1 MGKESNIFV
10 ALLFPTLT
18 MLSACGNI
26 NKFTVKEEFKINE
39 DTYANDELFDNAKMI
54 NDYIPDNSEIPAI
67 GIQRSEPDAN
77 NKVSIRYIAAIKVV
91 DLNNDQLINE
101 ADVSLTTATWYRGF
115 YDNTNGESLLSDEA
129 KPSNKAYIAFNNGGT
144 RYSIDDYN
152 NDHNTSYNYFV
163 TYVLTGVSLTK
174 YATSYL
180 NAYVVVNNEIYSNSV
195 TTSVDANTQFSFD
208 ANKTG
213 YFVLKKTATGF
224 ETVDPIKYEN
234 FYEDNCLARV
244 EFNRKSTD
252 TFIGL
257 YRNGNDMKIFD
268 FPKMNNRTGNGYAL
282 KKDKNSQFATSN
294 NSSIKHI
301 VMFNGN
307 DITDAQMNF
316 YFYDCEVV
324 KYGLYPQDT
333 YITDADLISELNSLT
348 AETNQRVKIDDKYY
362 ISTEVN
368 KKYSSS
374 KLTDNTTIGDLPD
387 KVWFKMD
394 PIEWRTFKVSN
405 GISRM
410 VAYRLLDVTP
420 YSIDNVNGY
429 DVSTLRAFLNPGG
442 YFYENAFFLKD
453 DDIKSTLVDN
463 SLAST
468 KDTENPYV
476 CDDTNDN
483 VYVLSNSE
491 IESTDYGFGNKDL
504 RVCITTNWARVRG
517 AYLVGSTSGASAYW
531 TRSPDNVNENYACYI
546 DSKGNRAS
554 LDVTLGEYCVRPAIT
569 VDTIA

>member
-1 MGKESNIFV
+1 MGKKSNIFV

-26 NKFTVKEEFKINE
+26 NKSIVKEEFKINE

-144 RYSIDDYN
+144 RYTIDDYN

-180 NAYVVVNNEIYSNSV
+180 NAYVVVNNGIYSNSV

-213 YFVLKKTATGF
+213 YFVIKKTATGF
-224 ETVDPIKYEN
+224 ETADPVEYEN

-244 EFNRKSTD
+244 EFTKRNSSE
-252 TFIGL
+252 TFIAI
-257 YRNGNDMKIFD
+257 YKNGNDMKIID
-268 FPKMNNRTGNGYAL
+268 FPKMINRTGNGYAL
-282 KKDKNSQFATSN
+282 RKDKNSQFAISN
-294 NSSIKHI
+294 SPIKHI

-307 DITDAQMNF
+307 DISDAQMNF

-324 KYGLYPQDT
+324 KYGLYPQNNYVSDE
-333 YITDADLISELNSLT
+333 ILIERLNNLT
-348 AETNQRVKIDDKYY
+348 TEVDQRVELDGKYY
-362 ISTEVN
+362 ICTNVN

-374 KLTDNTTIGDLPD
+374 KLTDNTTIVDLPD
-387 KVWFKMD
+387 KVWFKMN

-410 VAYRLLDVTP
+410 VAHRLLDVTP

-429 DVSTLRAFLNPGG
+429 DVSTLRTFLNPGG

-453 DDIKSTLVDN
+453 DDIKSTFVDN

-468 KDTENPYV
+468 KDTANPYV

-491 IESTDYGFGNKDL
+491 IENTDYGFGNKNL
-504 RVCITTNWARVRG
+504 RACITTNWARVRG

-546 DSKGNRAS
+546 DSSGNRAS
-554 LDVTLGEYCVRPAIT
+554 LNVTLGEYCVRPAIT